1 MPDVGLRS
9 RRGWRHWRRWG
20 VIRADVARPVGGSV
34 DVGSV
39 VCSGGEQIMN
49 RQKFVAFS
57 SLVKGLN

>member
-1 MPDVGLRS
+1 
-9 RRGWRHWRRWG
+9 